1 MTSSNTRSGLIP
13 DLIKQTALRKMKEKQ
28 TLQIVYQA
36 TLAEQSQ
43 LLTSRMRGA
52 ETARSYLVG
61 SSSFLS
67 NLNHESQSM
76 LASSQSWDP
85 HDPFLDCLSEDRKK
99 LSCQCKVR
107 LVQNSESRREEGIIG
122 ALVPLD
128 RRYDVIYRKDLSL
141 AFLSPRLKAM
151 NGIGLPHSYSGESGT
166 VLAFKRLSSL
176 PGMTTEERE
185 FLPDQRGVIL

>member
-1 MTSSNTRSGLIP
+1 MRSHLI
-13 DLIKQTALRKMKEKQ
+13 LF
-28 TLQIVYQA
+28 
-36 TLAEQSQ
+36 
-43 LLTSRMRGA
+43 RG
-52 ETARSYLVG
+52 
-61 SSSFLS
+61 SFLLF
-67 NLNHESQSM
+67 NLNR
-76 LASSQSWDP
+76 P
-85 HDPFLDCLSEDRKK
+85 
-99 LSCQCKVR
+99 
-107 LVQNSESRREEGIIG
+107 G